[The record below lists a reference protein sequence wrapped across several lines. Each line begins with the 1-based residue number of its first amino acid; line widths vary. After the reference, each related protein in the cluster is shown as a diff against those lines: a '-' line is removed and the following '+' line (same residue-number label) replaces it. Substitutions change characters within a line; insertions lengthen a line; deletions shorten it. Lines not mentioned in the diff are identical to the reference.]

1 MSNPDELVRRALKF
15 ATKRHKGQTRDGAI
29 PLPYITHPVDVVNI
43 LRYEARETDPEL
55 LAAGFL
61 HDLLEETETTDV
73 EIDERF
79 GGRVAQLV
87 RELTRVEPSS
97 EVRATLPEPELW
109 ELRNQLLL
117 DGIRAMSPEAQ
128 RVKLAD
134 RVSNLR
140 GALAT
145 REGVALERYIRQS
158 RMILERIPRDASPA
172 LWDWIAGACGL
183 EPES

>member
-1 MSNPDELVRRALKF
+1 MANLEDLARRALKF
-15 ATKRHKGQTRDGAI
+15 ATKRHKGQMRDGTP

-61 HDLLEETETTDV
+61 HDLLEETETSDA
-73 EIDERF
+73 EIEERF
-79 GGRVAQLV
+79 GSRVAQLV
-87 RELTRVEPSS
+87 LELTRTEPSS
-97 EVRATLPEPELW
+97 DVRAALPDQELW

-117 DGIRAMSPEAQ
+117 DGIRAMSVDAQ

-140 GALAT
+140 GAFAT
-145 REGVALERYIRQS
+145 REGVALERYIKQS
-158 RMILERIPRDASPA
+158 KMILERIPREVSPI
-172 LWDWIAGACGL
+172 LWDWIADACDL
-183 EPES
+183 ESQS

>member
-1 MSNPDELVRRALKF
+1 MSNPNTLPKRALKF
-15 ATKRHKGQTRDGAI
+15 AAKRHKGQKRDGTP

-55 LAAGFL
+55 LAAGYL
-61 HDLLEETETTDV
+61 HDLLEETETTDP

-79 GGRVAQLV
+79 GSGVAQLV
-87 RELTRVEPSS
+87 RELTRTEPSA
-97 EVRATLPEPELW
+97 EVRATLPEQELW

-117 DGIRAMSPEAQ
+117 DGIQSMSAEAQ
-128 RVKLAD
+128 RIKLAD

-140 GALAT
+140 GAFAT
-145 REGVALERYIRQS
+145 RDSVALERYIRQS
-158 RMILERIPRDASPA
+158 RMILERIPREVSPT
-172 LWDWIAGACGL
+172 LWDWIAGACGS